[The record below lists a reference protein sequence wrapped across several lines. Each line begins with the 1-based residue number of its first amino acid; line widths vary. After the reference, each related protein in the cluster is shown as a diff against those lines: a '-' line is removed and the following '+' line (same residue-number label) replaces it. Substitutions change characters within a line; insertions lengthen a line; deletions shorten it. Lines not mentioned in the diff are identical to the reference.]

1 MIGEVPKLNNEINL
15 RKAFF
20 QLVTTCPGWGYQLPF
35 YFSSLLSLP
44 LRWMVRVSK
53 AKKVFIY
60 QFSIVQLSCD
70 HFTWYFSSILSS
82 LLFIQPFSWIALEGK
97 IWENI
102 IFWERWGKTF
112 LWEGKYTNV
121 FPHIFTLKSFF
132 FEDIFF
138 FIYPAYILHHE
149 IEETW
154 EVLLR

>member
-1 MIGEVPKLNNEINL
+1 MAFKWNSWVAHSASGNPEKSSTRSPEKEIIRLENMFLVKKIILNVLKFVWIFWIKYIFTN
-15 RKAFF
+15 F
-20 QLVTTCPGWGYQLPF
+20 QL
-35 YFSSLLSLP
+35 FSFH
-44 LRWMVRVSK
+44 
-53 AKKVFIY
+53 FI
-60 QFSIVQLSCD
+60 
-70 HFTWYFSSILSS
+70 WYFSSIFSS